1 MLDGWY
7 CRTIKNQNSTEQNEQ
22 DDEQEPNVV
31 DDSEESQDMPSH
43 TMPRPRVDYK
53 IQYYTLKKK
62 LKFLLYV
69 SRDWKII
76 RFVQLFVFL
85 PKANPHFIP

>member
-7 CRTIKNQNSTEQNEQ
+7 CRTIKNQNSAEQNDQ
-22 DDEQEPNVV
+22 DDEHEPNVV

-43 TMPRPRVDYK
+43 MMPRVDYK
-53 IQYYTLKKK
+53 IQYNTLKKK

-69 SRDWKII
+69 SYLCIN
-76 RFVQLFVFL
+76 LF
-85 PKANPHFIP
+85 ATNWR